1 MVLRNKEVWGW
12 WSEIYETRKQQKEI
26 MYQKLLNLEK
36 DFFRIACISN
46 REWLA
51 CTLHDDFVEGGKS
64 GQLSNKEEV
73 IDGLLTRKE
82 DRIILQNQR
91 KNYSFELRYGLAN
104 INYKCVFT
112 KRQS

>member
-1 MVLRNKEVWGW
+1 
-12 WSEIYETRKQQKEI
+12 

-46 REWLA
+46 REWLT

-82 DRIILQNQR
+82 DRIILSNFDMGWR
-91 KNYSFELRYGLAN
+91 TSITNAFSPSGKVEL
-104 INYKCVFT
+104 
-112 KRQS
+112 